1 MDTMDGTGAGI
12 TADAD
17 GVLAST
23 GAEDAGARLTRA
35 FTLPAAAFINAATMP
50 SGFAGFAGDSA
61 AAGAAPT
68 LALSLRGLI
77 PLVFFEGD
85 SAVGAAAG
93 ASAALGAAAT
103 GSGPLGTGWLGT
115 SLHPGAASSVAG
127 AGNEPRSRFRSTVS
141 VCVGF
146 GVMPDM
152 VATRLFL
159 PTMTLSTM
167 MTLSQTRR
175 PASVPAGPGTVTM
188 F

>member
-1 MDTMDGTGAGI
+1 MQNHAVHKRAPGFKNANTCKLIQLRCLARLRRGKSFDRAAAARPPVRRCARVHATVAMGGSGWPMETMDGTGAGI

-23 GAEDAGARLTRA
+23 GAEDAGARLTRV
-35 FTLPAAAFINAATMP
+35 FILPAAAFINAATMP

-103 GSGPLGTGWLGT
+103 GSGPLGTG
-115 SLHPGAASSVAG
+115 
-127 AGNEPRSRFRSTVS
+127 
-141 VCVGF
+141 
-146 GVMPDM
+146 
-152 VATRLFL
+152 
-159 PTMTLSTM
+159 
-167 MTLSQTRR
+167 
-175 PASVPAGPGTVTM
+175 
-188 F
+188 

>member
-1 MDTMDGTGAGI
+1 METMDGTGAGI

-23 GAEDAGARLTRA
+23 GAEDAGARLTRV
-35 FTLPAAAFINAATMP
+35 FILPAAAFINAATMP
-50 SGFAGFAGDSA
+50 SGFAGFAGDSAVCA

-103 GSGPLGTGWLGT
+103 GSGPLGTG
-115 SLHPGAASSVAG
+115 
-127 AGNEPRSRFRSTVS
+127 
-141 VCVGF
+141 
-146 GVMPDM
+146 
-152 VATRLFL
+152 
-159 PTMTLSTM
+159 
-167 MTLSQTRR
+167 
-175 PASVPAGPGTVTM
+175 
-188 F
+188 